1 MIVEHSRGGGPGEGR
16 DGIQLFL
23 LDGFELRHGNRPAPA
38 LALAVQRVIAFLA
51 LRERPIHRT
60 HVAASLW
67 PDTTENK
74 ARANL
79 RSAVWRLGMTGLD
92 LLEIT
97 TSHMRVASRVW
108 VDVRQGVE
116 QARRL
121 VDPADECRDVT
132 LRNFALNGELLSDWY
147 DDWVLM
153 ERERLRQLRLH
164 ALESLC
170 DRLSGEGRHGESVD
184 AGLVA
189 ISSEPLRE
197 SAQAA
202 LIRAYLREGNRVDA
216 RRQYDRYRALLLDE
230 LGVTPGPVLE
240 ALVHDG

>member
-1 MIVEHSRGGGPGEGR
+1 MATDHAAVASATKAAGAL
-16 DGIQLFL
+16 QLYL
-23 LDGFELRHGNRPAPA
+23 LDGFELRWQGSA
-38 LALAVQRVIAFLA
+38 LPLPPLSVQRMVAFLA
-51 LRERPIHRT
+51 LRGRPLQRT

-67 PDTTENK
+67 PDTTDAK

-79 RSAVWRLGMTGLD
+79 RSAVWRLGMTGVQ
-92 LLEIT
+92 LLHAT
-97 TSHMRVASRVW
+97 ASHLQIAPEVW
-108 VDVRQGVE
+108 VDVRHGVD

-121 VDPADECRDVT
+121 VDPSDDCCDVT

-164 ALESLC
+164 ALDALC
-170 DRLSGEGRHGESVD
+170 ARLSDHGRHGESVE
-184 AGLVA
+184 AGLIA

-216 RRQYDRYRALLLDE
+216 RRQYDRYRALLSEE
-230 LGVTPGPVLE
+230 LGVAPGPGLD

>member
-1 MIVEHSRGGGPGEGR
+1 MTTVFSSVRGAMTGAATLE
-16 DGIQLFL
+16 LYL
-23 LDGFELRHGNRPAPA
+23 LDGFELREQGCATPPLPLSA
-38 LALAVQRVIAFLA
+38 QRVVAFLA
-51 LRERPIHRT
+51 LRERPLQRT

-67 PDTTENK
+67 PDTTDAK

-79 RSAVWRLGMTGLD
+79 RSALWRLGTIASD
-92 LLEIT
+92 LLAV
-97 TSHMRVASRVW
+97 SAAHLHLPPRVW
-108 VDVRQGVE
+108 VDVRHGIA

-121 VDPADECRDVT
+121 VDPSDDCRDVT

-164 ALESLC
+164 ALEALC
-170 DRLSGEGRHGESVD
+170 ARLSDEGRHGESVD
-184 AGLVA
+184 AGLMA

-202 LIRAYLREGNRVDA
+202 LIRAYLREGNRIDA
-216 RRQYDRYRALLLDE
+216 RRQYDRYRALLIDE
-230 LGVTPGPVLE
+230 LGVAPGPGLE
-240 ALVHDG
+240 SLVHGG